1 MLLTSQSAPTKEEPC
16 LVVIEKDGQKT
27 FQVATFTGEW
37 RANNKLLKGVTQ
49 WQYVDMLISAEHQLD
64 IIEDKVSKYYP
75 DENDADFE
83 DGNLLAIGEFVALQ
97 LGYL

>member
-1 MLLTSQSAPTKEEPC
+1 MFLTSQSAPTKEEPC

-27 FQVATFTGEW
+27 FHVATFTGEW

-49 WQYVDMLISAEHQLD
+49 WQYVDMLISAEHQLNV
-64 IIEDKVSKYYP
+64 IEDKLSELYS
-75 DENDADFE
+75 DEDSE
-83 DGNLLAIGEFVALQ
+83 ERNLLTIGEFVASE